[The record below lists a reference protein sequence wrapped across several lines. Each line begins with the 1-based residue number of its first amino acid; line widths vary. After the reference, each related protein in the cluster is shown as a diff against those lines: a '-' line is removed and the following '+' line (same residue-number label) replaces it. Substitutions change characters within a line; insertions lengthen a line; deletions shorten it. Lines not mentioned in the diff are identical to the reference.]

1 MELSSEEVKYLLD
14 GLKRINQ
21 KIEYLNISENKL
33 DSSGIECL
41 KELANYYRIGIR

>member
-1 MELSSEEVKYLLD
+1 MRLSSEEVKYLLD

-21 KIEYLNISENKL
+21 KIEYLNISENTL
-33 DSSGIECL
+33 DSSGIEYL